1 MLKQRMCPW
10 QTWPPRRLWGQG
22 VFWDTQSS
30 FRSTPVQFQLQRLE
44 PKAAVAAGFKGKKR
58 DDDDMIPAEF
68 APALHAFFFF
78 WSFIEHEHAWIP
90 KITAKAAA
98 KMAPA
103 GDDPITCPTRA
114 GLYGT
119 ARGHAS

>member
-1 MLKQRMCPW
+1 MCPW

-58 DDDDMIPAEF
+58 DDDDDMIPAEF

-78 WSFIEHEHAWIP
+78 GHLLNMNMLGYP
-90 KITAKAAA
+90 K
-98 KMAPA
+98 
-103 GDDPITCPTRA
+103 
-114 GLYGT
+114 
-119 ARGHAS
+119 